1 MTPDLPPALRAAADR
16 LMEGVSRAGLAERAG
31 EISRAYRG
39 RQSSA
44 GVVKDQAGATA
55 YVLARLPATYA
66 ACARAFDEVA
76 QRAPGFAPET
86 LLDAGAGPGGAGW
99 AALETWPEISGA
111 VLLDSNRAFLEMAG
125 RLAEGGPEPLAGAE
139 RRIGDLAAPKDWPRA
154 DLVVAS
160 YALAEIAPARQAA
173 TVLGL
178 WGATDAV
185 LILVEPG
192 TPDGFARLRTARDA
206 LIAQGAAILAPCPHA
221 LACPLV
227 APDWCHFVQRL
238 PRSRDHRLAKGAD
251 APFEDEKFIYLAAAR
266 PGVAAEP
273 ATPRVLAP
281 PRVQKPA
288 TILKLCAPQGRVE
301 VREVPK
307 RDKAAY
313 AAVRRLDWGDSLPLP
328 LGGEGRGVG

>member
-1 MTPDLPPALRAAADR
+1 MTPDLPPALRAAAER
-16 LMEGVSRAGLAERAG
+16 LMQGVSRAGLAERAG

-39 RQSSA
+39 RQGSA

-76 QRAPGFAPET
+76 QRAPGFAPNT

-111 VLLDSNRAFLEMAG
+111 VLLDSNPAFLEMAG
-125 RLAEGGPEPLAGAE
+125 RLAEDGPDPLTGAE
-139 RRIGDLAAPKDWPRA
+139 RRIGDLAAPKDWPSA

-160 YALAEIAPARQAA
+160 YALAEIAAARQAE
-173 TVLGL
+173 TIGGL
-178 WGATDAV
+178 WAATTGV

-192 TPDGFARLRTARDA
+192 TPDGFARLRAARDL
-206 LIAQGAAILAPCPHA
+206 LIGEGAAILAPCPHA
-221 LACPLV
+221 QACPLV
-227 APDWCHFVQRL
+227 EPDWCHFVQRL

-251 APFEDEKFIYLAAAR
+251 APFEDEKFIYLAVAR
-266 PGVAAEP
+266 PGVTLEP

-281 PRVQKPA
+281 PRIQKPA
-288 TILKLCAPQGRVE
+288 ITLKLCTPEGAVE
-301 VREVPK
+301 MREIAK
-307 RDKAAY
+307 RDKAAF
-313 AAVRRLDWGDSLPLP
+313 ASVRRLDWGDAL
-328 LGGEGRGVG
+328 